1 MATVSL
7 ETLFVDSEQKLREGL
22 ANLTIPKDAERIQS
36 IISEHFS
43 NLLMEEG
50 DFRQNLTQSEDYILQ
65 AVIAIL
71 NAHQARYTCLPK
83 TEIET
88 EPLEDTTVDAES
100 EDKSVENVKPNEK
113 RIGQKPVNLA
123 SSSVAA
129 GVGALAG
136 GALAGTWGAVCGAI
150 ACTALTAYLINKNID
165 SKPEEKEFVTK
176 YVKTEAHF
184 VEKPLDID
192 MLLGVV
198 KNLCHNIDEIIITFR
213 AQINNVVQKYENQ
226 EKPSIERDYGVLLEG
241 IQTLVGYKRAHSED
255 EKFIKKIQDRIEDLA
270 EVLENYNLTVVD
282 YTGENAVLFDFVPS
296 ANTTEAKQVYPA
308 VVREG
313 QPVKKGKVFTP
324 EN

>member
-1 MATVSL
+1 MSAISL

-22 ANLTIPKDAERIQS
+22 ENLTVPKDTERIQS

-71 NAHQARYTCLPK
+71 NAHQARFTCFPK

-88 EPLEDTTVDAES
+88 EPMEETDQ
-100 EDKSVENVKPNEK
+100 VETEGVLGENEVVHEK
-113 RIGQKPVNLA
+113 KIGQKPVKLA

-136 GALAGTWGAVCGAI
+136 SALAGTWGAVCGAI
-150 ACTALTAYLINKNID
+150 ACTALTAYLMGKNAD
-165 SKPEEKEFVTK
+165 NVSGDKEILTK
-176 YVKTEAHF
+176 YIKTEAHF
-184 VEKPLDID
+184 VEKPLDTD
-192 MLLGVV
+192 MLLEVV
-198 KNLCHNIDEIIITFR
+198 RNLCHSVDEIIITFR

-226 EKPSIERDYGVLLEG
+226 EKPSLEREYGVLLEG

-255 EKFIKKIQDRIEDLA
+255 DKFNKKIQDRVEDLA
-270 EVLENYNLTVVD
+270 ELLENFNLSVVD
-282 YTGENAVLFDFVPS
+282 YTGDNAALFDFVPS
-296 ANTTEAKQVYPA
+296 ANTTETRQVYPA
-308 VVREG
+308 IVKDG
-313 QPVKKGKVFTP
+313 QPVKKGKVFTT
-324 EN
+324 EK

>member
-1 MATVSL
+1 MAAISL

-22 ANLTIPKDAERIQS
+22 ESLTVPKDTEKIQS

-43 NLLMEEG
+43 NLLLEEG

-71 NAHQARYTCLPK
+71 NAHQARYTCFPK

-88 EPLEDTTVDAES
+88 EPLEETVEVETEEES
-100 EDKSVENVKPNEK
+100 SENEVPHEK
-113 RIGQKPVNLA
+113 KIGQKPVNLA

-150 ACTALTAYLINKNID
+150 ACTALTAYLMNKNTD
-165 SKPEEKEFVTK
+165 NQPAEKETVTK
-176 YVKTEAHF
+176 YVKTDAHF

-192 MLLGVV
+192 TLLGVV
-198 KNLCHNIDEIIITFR
+198 KNLCHNVDEIIITFR

-226 EKPSIERDYGVLLEG
+226 EKPSLEREYGVLLEG

-255 EKFIKKIQDRIEDLA
+255 DKFNKKIQDRVEDLA
-270 EVLENYNLTVVD
+270 ELLENYNLNIVD
-282 YTGENAVLFDFVPS
+282 YTGGNSELFDFVPS
-296 ANTTEAKQVYPA
+296 ANAIEARQVYPA
-308 VVREG
+308 IVRDG

>member
-1 MATVSL
+1 MATASL

-22 ANLTIPKDAERIQS
+22 ANLTVPKDAERIQS
-36 IISEHFS
+36 VISEHFS
-43 NLLMEEG
+43 NLLAEDG

-65 AVIAIL
+65 AVMAIL

-83 TEIET
+83 TEIES
-88 EPLEDTTVDAES
+88 EPSEEPTDTES
-100 EDKSVENVKPNEK
+100 EDKSGKNESPHEK
-113 RIGQKPVNLA
+113 KIGQKPVNLA

-150 ACTALTAYLINKNID
+150 ACTALTAYMVNKAVDN
-165 SKPEEKEFVTK
+165 KPAEKEFVTK

-198 KNLCHNIDEIIITFR
+198 KNLCHSVDEIIITFR

-226 EKPSIERDYGVLLEG
+226 EKPSIEREYGVLLEG

-255 EKFIKKIQDRIEDLA
+255 EKFIKKIQERIEDLA
-270 EVLENYNLTVVD
+270 EVLENYNLNVVD
-282 YTGENAVLFDFVPS
+282 YTEENAALFDFVPS

-308 VVREG
+308 IVKDG

>member
-7 ETLFVDSEQKLREGL
+7 ESLFVDSEQQLREKL
-22 ANLTIPKDAERIQS
+22 SNLTVPKDTERIQS

-43 NLLMEEG
+43 NLLIEEG

-65 AVIAIL
+65 AVMAIL
-71 NAHQARYTCLPK
+71 NAHQARYTCFPKAEVK
-83 TEIET
+83 TEPTEET
-88 EPLEDTTVDAES
+88 IDVEHKNKLGEKGTTH
-100 EDKSVENVKPNEK
+100 DKKD
-113 RIGQKPVNLA
+113 GQKTINLA

-150 ACTALTAYLINKNID
+150 ACTALTAYLMNKNTD
-165 SKPEEKEFVTK
+165 NKPADKEVVTK

-198 KNLCHNIDEIIITFR
+198 KNLCHSVDEIIITFR

-226 EKPSIERDYGVLLEG
+226 EKPSLEREYGVLLEG
-241 IQTLVGYKRAHSED
+241 VQTLVGYARSHSED
-255 EKFIKKIQDRIEDLA
+255 EKFSKKIQERIEDLA
-270 EVLENYNLTVVD
+270 ELLENYNLKVVD
-282 YTGENAVLFDFVPS
+282 YSGDNAALFDFVPS
-296 ANTTEAKQVYPA
+296 PNTTETKQVFPA
-308 VVREG
+308 IVKEG
-313 QPVKKGKVFTP
+313 QLVKKGKVFTS